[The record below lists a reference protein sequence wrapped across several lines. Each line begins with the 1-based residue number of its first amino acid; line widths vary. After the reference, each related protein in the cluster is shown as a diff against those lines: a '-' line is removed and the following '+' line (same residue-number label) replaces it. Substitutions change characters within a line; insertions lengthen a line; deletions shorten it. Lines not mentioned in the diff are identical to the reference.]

1 MKVIF
6 IKDLKGQGKKGDI
19 KNVKDG
25 YGTFLIKEGYVVITN
40 DGNLKHFNTQKNK
53 EKLEEQLKIEECE
66 KLKKEIE
73 KLVINIVVKVGAQD
87 RVFGSVSTKQIV
99 SELKKLGYEI
109 DKNKIKLDHPLT
121 SLGTHIVN
129 IELHKKVKANLKIN
143 LTK

>member
-25 YGTFLIKEGYVVITN
+25 YGTFLIKEGYVVIAN

-73 KLVINIVVKVGAQD
+73 TEGGEFYA
-87 RVFGSVSTKQIV
+87 KQ
-99 SELKKLGYEI
+99 SYG
-109 DKNKIKLDHPLT
+109 KIKDF
-121 SLGTHIVN
+121 I
-129 IELHKKVKANLKIN
+129 
-143 LTK
+143 